1 MARKCTKIRKLSSTS
16 FEFHK
21 YASLLTP
28 KLYQLYQLTFE
39 GVASASDQQDTAGG
53 EWSGAA
59 FFHGTGHCGCLVAHL
74 NSKVDK
80 EVDIT
85 VEQWCSSSSLATAC
99 ATKGILSF
107 GHLDTC
113 LVSAGGNPLSLSLFL
128 TGVCPWFC
136 VYFASVLIRSV
147 ELISPMELIVQ

>member
-1 MARKCTKIRKLSSTS
+1 MARKCATIRRLSSTS

-28 KLYQLYQLTFE
+28 KLYQLYQLTYE

-59 FFHGTGHCGCLVAHL
+59 FFHGTGHCGCLVAHV

-80 EVDIT
+80 DIT
-85 VEQWCSSSSLATAC
+85 VEEWCSSSSLATAC

-113 LVSAGGNPLSLSLFL
+113 LVSAGGNPLSLSLFDGSL
-128 TGVCPWFC
+128 SLVLC
-136 VYFASVLIRSV
+136 VFR
-147 ELISPMELIVQ
+147 ISAD